1 MTRPTKSIGSG
12 VYSSEVGGVGV
23 GVAVGVPV
31 GVGVATVEDA
41 TGASLW
47 RKKTEKKRKEMSK

>member
-12 VYSSEVGGVGV
+12 VYSSEVGGVGVGV

-47 RKKTEKKRKEMSK
+47 RKDRKGK